1 MIQRKGTPT
10 REDTLAARL
19 KSLRSQESSPS
30 SVKVAPPSSPQ
41 PSSTSLAEKSPILG
55 APRLTAEDEKVPRE
69 EDDDVDAVFQTD
81 DQTLEELLGDVGTG
95 ETFTAEPDD
104 EKVKELLEELSQAI
118 PKDGESRDDEKGGGR
133 GGRGRDSDDSD
144 GEEMQRDVDEVIARF
159 RDEIQVEAALS
170 RDAPR
175 TSSETPDQDKPPIDS
190 DTDDQQPP
198 PDITLPSVPTD
209 TTSPNPRNSPNPPS
223 SSIDDITAR
232 LSALRA
238 TSTSP
243 SLDLPSVPTSKP
255 AKAPKRLESR
265 TTYTDDD
272 VDSWCTVC
280 LADATLLCLGC
291 ADTDEGKEG
300 DPYCVRCWRE
310 MHVGPAA
317 AFDDRDHKA
326 VQLTRAPKRDKA
338 NKAVALGA

>member
-1 MIQRKGTPT
+1 M
-10 REDTLAARL
+10 DAAFR
-19 KSLRSQESSPS
+19 
-30 SVKVAPPSSPQ
+30 
-41 PSSTSLAEKSPILG
+41 
-55 APRLTAEDEKVPRE
+55 
-69 EDDDVDAVFQTD
+69 TD
-81 DQTLEELLGDVGTG
+81 DQTLEELLGDVGTE
-95 ETFTAEPDD
+95 ETFTVEPDD
-104 EKVKELLEELSQAI
+104 EKVKTLLDELSQAI
-118 PKDGESRDDEKGGGR
+118 PKDGESRDDGKGEGG

-144 GEEMQRDVDEVIARF
+144 AEEMQRDADEVIARL

-175 TSSETPDQDKPPIDS
+175 TPSDTANQDKPPS
-190 DTDDQQPP
+190 DTDADADQQPP
-198 PDITLPSVPTD
+198 PDLTLPSVPTD
-209 TTSPNPRNSPNPPS
+209 TTSPNPPKPPSS

-243 SLDLPSVPTSKP
+243 SLDLPSVPTSRP
-255 AKAPKRLESR
+255 AKAAPKRLESR

-272 VDSWCTVC
+272 IDSWCTVC

-291 ADTDEGKEG
+291 ADPDEGKEG

-326 VQLTRAPKRDKA
+326 VQLTRGPKKDRA
-338 NKAVALGA
+338 NKVVALGA